1 MNRTDLPKNPR
12 QRRLLSLVHALGDS
26 ISHRD
31 FQKLLF
37 LYCQELGT
45 GRLYEFV
52 PYKYGAFSFTSHT
65 DKRKLIQL
73 GLLDDEDNLWRLTAK
88 GIPISIA
95 ERDDSVNRF
104 ASRYR
109 KLRGDLLVAETY
121 RLHPYYAI
129 RSEIVPNVL
138 GDDEAARQ
146 RIQSAQPETS
156 RGTLVTIGYEGHSL
170 ENYLNLLL
178 RAGVTLLCDVRHN
191 ALSRKYGFTKS
202 TLANACQEVDIQYEH
217 RPQLGI
223 SAERRRTLRTPADYR
238 QLFAEYKV
246 RDLPRQ
252 QETIDEAVR
261 WVSSGEGVALTCY
274 EKDSKKCH
282 RRTLAT
288 TVKYQAAIES
298 SVNHL

>member
-37 LYCQELGT
+37 LYCQEVGT
-45 GRLYEFV
+45 DHLYEFV
-52 PYKYGAFSFTSHT
+52 PYKYGAFSFTSYT
-65 DKRKLIQL
+65 DKSKLIKL
-73 GLLDDEDNLWRLTAK
+73 GLLDDEDNLWRLTSK

-109 KLRGDLLVAETY
+109 NLRGDLLVAETY

-138 GDDEAARQ
+138 GDDEAARL
-146 RIQSAQPETS
+146 RIDHAKPRSSPS
-156 RGTLVTIGYEGHSL
+156 TLLTIGYEGRSL
-170 ENYLNLLL
+170 ESYMNQLL
-178 RAGVTLLCDVRHN
+178 RAGVTLLCDVRHS

-202 TLANACQEVDIQYEH
+202 TLSNACEGVRIRYEH

-223 SAERRRTLRTPADYR
+223 SIDRRQALKTSADYVR
-238 QLFAEYKV
+238 LFAEYKV
-246 RDLPRQ
+246 RDLPREK
-252 QETIDEAVR
+252 ETIAEAVE
-261 WVSSGEGVALTCY
+261 WVRSGESVALTCY
-274 EKDSKKCH
+274 ERDSKKCH

-288 TVKYQAAIES
+288 TMKYQSGIES
-298 SVNHL
+298 SVKHL